1 MAYYQYAARD
11 MLGKLKRGKVQAENR
26 QDALDKLQRQQLIV
40 FELRELN
47 RILHKELSFGKRVK
61 KKEFIIFLRQLST
74 LIEAG
79 VPLVEATGLLQEQT
93 KDKFLKDTL
102 KNVRTDL
109 IEGIRF
115 SDAVEKHPKIF
126 PELFVNMIRAG
137 EASGELDDVLN
148 KMAVYYEK
156 QYDMRQKVITA
167 LSYPVLVALVA
178 LSICIALLVII
189 FPQFTGMFAS
199 MDAELPAYTAFI
211 LRLSEGM
218 QKYWYLGVL
227 CLLLFVVFYRVI
239 ISQPKGKL
247 FMDSIKL
254 KIPVFGSFYQK
265 AILAR
270 MTRTMS
276 SLLESSVPILDALRI
291 SSRILQNNVMDK
303 VMKDCYETV
312 EKGDSL
318 AGPMEAHWAFPPM
331 ITQMIRVG
339 EKTGSLDSLLD
350 RAANFYEQEL
360 DYAAERLK
368 SLLEPVLILVLSIM
382 VGSIVTAVILPMFS
396 LYENLQY

>member
-1 MAYYQYAARD
+1 M
-11 MLGKLKRGKVQAENR
+11 NR
-26 QDALDKLQRQQLIV
+26 T
-40 FELRELN
+40 LN
-47 RILHKELSFGKRVK
+47 KELSLGKRVK

-93 KDKFLKDTL
+93 KDKFLKETL
-102 KNVRTDL
+102 RYVRTDL
-109 IEGIRF
+109 VEGVRF

-167 LSYPVLVALVA
+167 LSYPVLVAFVA
-178 LSICIALLVII
+178 VSICVALLVVI
-189 FPQFTGMFAS
+189 FPQFTGMFDT
-199 MDAELPAYTAFI
+199 MDAELPAYTAFV
-211 LRLSEGM
+211 LSLSDGM
-218 QKYWYLGVL
+218 QRYWYLGVFF
-227 CLLLFVVFYRVI
+227 LLLCVVLYRI
-239 ISQPKGKL
+239 IVSKPEGKL
-247 FMDSIKL
+247 FMDSLKL
-254 KIPVFGSFYQK
+254 KVPVLGSFYQK

-276 SLLESSVPILDALRI
+276 SLLESSVPILDTLQI
-291 SSRILQNNVMDK
+291 SSRILQNKVMEK
-303 VMKDCYETV
+303 VMKDCYETI

-331 ITQMIRVG
+331 VTQMIRVG
-339 EKTGSLDSLLD
+339 EKSGSLDNLLH

-368 SLLEPVLILVLSIM
+368 ALLEPVLILVLSIM

-396 LYENLQY
+396 LYENLQ

>member
-1 MAYYQYAARD
+1 MLYYQYNARD
-11 MLGKLKRGKVQAENR
+11 MLGKSKRGKVQAENR
-26 QDALDKLQRQQLIV
+26 AEAIKKLQAQQLIV
-40 FELRELN
+40 FELRELSRTLN
-47 RILHKELSFGKRVK
+47 KELSFGKRVK

-74 LIEAG
+74 LIESG
-79 VPLVEATGLLQEQT
+79 VPLVEATALLQEQT
-93 KDKFLKDTL
+93 KDKFLKETL
-102 KNVRTDL
+102 KYVRTDL
-109 IEGIRF
+109 VEGVRF

-167 LSYPVLVALVA
+167 MSYPFFVAFVA
-178 LSICIALLVII
+178 VGICVALLVVV

-199 MDAELPAYTAFI
+199 MNTELPAYTAFI
-211 LRLSEGM
+211 LSLSEGM
-218 QKYWYLGVL
+218 QKYWYLGIL
-227 CLLLFVVFYRVI
+227 CLLLFIVLYRI
-239 ISQPKGKL
+239 IVSKPQGKL
-247 FMDSIKL
+247 FMDTVKL
-254 KIPVFGSFYQK
+254 RIPVLGSFYQK

-276 SLLESSVPILDALRI
+276 SLLESSVPILDTLQI
-291 SSRILQNNVMDK
+291 SSRILQNK
-303 VMKDCYETV
+303 VMEQVIQDCYVTI

-339 EKTGSLDSLLD
+339 EKSGSLDDLLH
-350 RAANFYEQEL
+350 RAADFYEQEL

-368 SLLEPVLILVLSIM
+368 AMIEPVLILILSAM
-382 VGSIVTAVILPMFS
+382 VGSIVTAVVIPMFS
-396 LYENLQY
+396 MYENIQ

>member
-1 MAYYQYAARD
+1 
-11 MLGKLKRGKVQAENR
+11 MLGKPKRGKIQAENK
-26 QDALDKLQRQQLIV
+26 AEAIEKLQAQQLIV

-47 RILHKELSFGKRVK
+47 RTLNKELSFGKRVK

-74 LIEAG
+74 LIESG
-79 VPLVEATGLLQEQT
+79 VPLVEATSLLQEQT
-93 KDKFLKDTL
+93 KDKFLKETL
-102 KNVRTDL
+102 KNVRTEL
-109 IEGIRF
+109 VEGVRF

-148 KMAVYYEK
+148 KMAVYFEK

-167 LSYPVLVALVA
+167 MSYPFFVALVA
-178 LSICIALLVII
+178 VGICISLLVVV
-189 FPQFTGMFAS
+189 FPQFTGMFAN
-199 MDAELPAYTAFI
+199 MDTELPAYTQFV
-211 LRLSEGM
+211 LSLSEGM

-227 CLLLFVVFYRVI
+227 CLLLIVILYRI
-239 ISQPKGKL
+239 IVSKPQGKL
-247 FMDSIKL
+247 IMDTVKL
-254 KIPVFGSFYQK
+254 RIPVLGSFYQK

-276 SLLESSVPILDALRI
+276 SLLESSVPILDTLQI
-291 SSRILQNNVMDK
+291 SSRILQNK
-303 VMKDCYETV
+303 VMEQVMQDCYETIQ
-312 EKGDSL
+312 KGDSL

-339 EKTGSLDSLLD
+339 EKSGSLDDLLH

-368 SLLEPVLILVLSIM
+368 AMIEPVLILILSAM
-382 VGSIVTAVILPMFS
+382 VGSIVTAVVIPMFS
-396 LYENLQY
+396 MYENMQ

>member
-1 MAYYQYAARD
+1 MHYFQYNARD
-11 MLGKLKRGKVQAENR
+11 MLGKAKRGKVQAENR
-26 QDALDKLQRQQLIV
+26 SEALEKLQSQQLIV

-47 RILHKELSFGKRVK
+47 RTLNKELSFGKRVK

-102 KNVRTDL
+102 KYVRIDL
-109 IEGIRF
+109 VEGVRF
-115 SDAVEKHPKIF
+115 SDSVEKHPKIF

-167 LSYPVLVALVA
+167 MSYPVLVAFVA
-178 LSICIALLVII
+178 IGICVALLVVV

-199 MDAELPAYTAFI
+199 MDAELPAYTAFV
-211 LRLSEGM
+211 LSLSEGM
-218 QKYWYLGVL
+218 QKYWYLGIVF
-227 CLLLFVVFYRVI
+227 LLLCAVLYRVI
-239 ISQPKGKL
+239 ISKPDGKL
-247 FMDSIKL
+247 FIDKVRL
-254 KIPVFGSFYQK
+254 RIPVLGSFYQK

-276 SLLESSVPILDALRI
+276 SLLESSVPILDTLQI
-291 SSRILQNNVMDK
+291 SSRILQNK
-303 VMKDCYETV
+303 VMEQVIQDCYETI

-318 AGPMEAHWAFPPM
+318 AKPMEAHWAFPPM

-339 EKTGSLDSLLD
+339 EKSGSLDSLLHRVAD
-350 RAANFYEQEL
+350 FYEQEL

-368 SLLEPVLILVLSIM
+368 AMLEPILILILSAM
-382 VGSIVTAVILPMFS
+382 VGSIVTAVVIPMFS
-396 LYENLQY
+396 MYENLQ

>member
-1 MAYYQYAARD
+1 MLYYQYNARD
-11 MLGKLKRGKVQAENR
+11 MFGKPKRGKVQAENKTE
-26 QDALDKLQRQQLIV
+26 AIEKLQAQQLIV

-47 RILHKELSFGKRVK
+47 RTLNKELSFGKRVK

-74 LIEAG
+74 LIESG
-79 VPLVEATGLLQEQT
+79 VPLVEATALLQEQT
-93 KDKFLKDTL
+93 KDKFLKETL
-102 KNVRTDL
+102 KYVRSDL
-109 IEGIRF
+109 VEGVRF
-115 SDAVEKHPKIF
+115 SDAVAKHPKIF

-167 LSYPVLVALVA
+167 MSYPFFVAFVA
-178 LSICIALLVII
+178 VGICIALLVVV

-199 MDAELPAYTAFI
+199 MDTELPAYTQFV
-211 LRLSEGM
+211 LSLSEGM
-218 QKYWYLGVL
+218 QKYWYLGFL
-227 CLLLFVVFYRVI
+227 CLLLFVILYRI
-239 ISQPKGKL
+239 IVSKPQGKL
-247 FMDSIKL
+247 FMDTVKL
-254 KIPVFGSFYQK
+254 RIPVLGSFYQK

-276 SLLESSVPILDALRI
+276 SLLESSVPILDTLQI
-291 SSRILQNNVMDK
+291 SSRILQNK
-303 VMKDCYETV
+303 VMEQVIQDCYDTI

-339 EKTGSLDSLLD
+339 EKSGSLDDLLH
-350 RAANFYEQEL
+350 RAADFYEQEL

-368 SLLEPVLILVLSIM
+368 AMIEPVLILILSAM
-382 VGSIVTAVILPMFS
+382 VGSIVTAVVIPMFS
-396 LYENLQY
+396 MYENIQ

>member
-1 MAYYQYAARD
+1 MLYYQYNARD
-11 MLGKLKRGKVQAENR
+11 MLGKSKRGKVQAENR
-26 QDALDKLQRQQLIV
+26 AEAIKKLQSQQLIV
-40 FELRELN
+40 FELRELSRTLN
-47 RILHKELSFGKRVK
+47 KELSFGKRVK

-74 LIEAG
+74 LIESG
-79 VPLVEATGLLQEQT
+79 VPLVEATALLQEQT
-93 KDKFLKDTL
+93 KDKFLKETL
-102 KNVRTDL
+102 KYVRTDL
-109 IEGIRF
+109 VEGVRF

-167 LSYPVLVALVA
+167 MSYPFFVAFVA
-178 LSICIALLVII
+178 VGICVALLVVV

-199 MDAELPAYTAFI
+199 MNTELPAYTAFI
-211 LRLSEGM
+211 LSLSEGM
-218 QKYWYLGVL
+218 QKYWYLGIL
-227 CLLLFVVFYRVI
+227 CLLLFIVLYRI
-239 ISQPKGKL
+239 IVSKPQGKL
-247 FMDSIKL
+247 FMDTVKL
-254 KIPVFGSFYQK
+254 RIPVLGSFYQK

-276 SLLESSVPILDALRI
+276 SLLESSVPILDTLQI
-291 SSRILQNNVMDK
+291 SSRILQNK
-303 VMKDCYETV
+303 VMEQVIQDCYVTI

-339 EKTGSLDSLLD
+339 EKSGSLDDLLH
-350 RAANFYEQEL
+350 RAADFYEQEL

-368 SLLEPVLILVLSIM
+368 AMIEPVLILILSAM
-382 VGSIVTAVILPMFS
+382 VGSIVTAVVIPMFS
-396 LYENLQY
+396 MYENIQ

>member
-1 MAYYQYAARD
+1 MQYFQYNARD
-11 MLGKLKRGKVQAENR
+11 MLGKAKRGKVQADNR
-26 QDALDKLQRQQLIV
+26 SEALEKLQAQQLIV

-47 RILHKELSFGKRVK
+47 RTLNKELSFGKRVK

-79 VPLVEATGLLQEQT
+79 VSLVEATGLLQEQT
-93 KDKFLKDTL
+93 KDKFLKETL
-102 KNVRTDL
+102 KVVRTDL
-109 IEGIRF
+109 VEGVRF
-115 SDAVEKHPKIF
+115 SDSVEKHPKIF

-167 LSYPVLVALVA
+167 MSYPVLVAFVA
-178 LSICIALLVII
+178 IGICVALLVVV

-199 MDAELPAYTAFI
+199 MDAELPAYTAFV
-211 LRLSEGM
+211 LSLSEGM
-218 QKYWYLGVL
+218 QKYWYLGIVF
-227 CLLLFVVFYRVI
+227 LLLCAVLYRVI
-239 ISQPKGKL
+239 ISKHEGKL
-247 FMDSIKL
+247 FIDKVRL
-254 KIPVFGSFYQK
+254 RIPVLGSFYQK

-276 SLLESSVPILDALRI
+276 SLLESSVPILDTLQI
-291 SSRILQNNVMDK
+291 SSRILQNK
-303 VMKDCYETV
+303 VMEQVIQDCYETI

-318 AGPMEAHWAFPPM
+318 AKPMEAHWAFPPM

-339 EKTGSLDSLLD
+339 EKSGSLDSLLH
-350 RAANFYEQEL
+350 RAADFYEQEL

-368 SLLEPVLILVLSIM
+368 AMLEPILILILSAM
-382 VGSIVTAVILPMFS
+382 VGSIVTAVVIPMFS
-396 LYENLQY
+396 MYENLQ

>member
-1 MAYYQYAARD
+1 MHYFQYNARD
-11 MLGKLKRGKVQAENR
+11 MLGKAKRGKVQAENR
-26 QDALDKLQRQQLIV
+26 SEALEKLQSQQLIV

-47 RILHKELSFGKRVK
+47 RTLNKELSFGKRVK

-79 VPLVEATGLLQEQT
+79 VSLVEATGLLQEQT

-102 KNVRTDL
+102 KYVRIDL
-109 IEGIRF
+109 VEGVRF
-115 SDAVEKHPKIF
+115 SHSVEKHPKIF

-167 LSYPVLVALVA
+167 MSYPVLVGFVA
-178 LSICIALLVII
+178 VAICVALLVVV
-189 FPQFTGMFAS
+189 FPQFTGMFS
-199 MDAELPAYTAFI
+199 TMNAELPAYTAFV
-211 LRLSEGM
+211 LRLSETM
-218 QKYWYLGVL
+218 QKYWYLGA
-227 CLLLFVVFYRVI
+227 LLLLLCFILYRIIVVR
-239 ISQPKGKL
+239 PTGKL
-247 FMDSIKL
+247 FLDTLKL
-254 KIPVFGSFYQK
+254 KIPVLGSFYQK

-270 MTRTMS
+270 MTRTVS
-276 SLLESSVPILDALRI
+276 SLLESSVPILDTLQI
-291 SSRILQNNVMDK
+291 SGRVIQNTVMEQ
-303 VMKDCYETV
+303 VMQECYKAI

-331 ITQMIRVG
+331 VTQMIRVG
-339 EKTGSLDSLLD
+339 EKSGSLDSLLQ

-368 SLLEPVLILVLSIM
+368 ALLEPVLILVLSVM
-382 VGSIVTAVILPMFS
+382 VGGIVTAVILPMFS
-396 LYENLQY
+396 LYENL

>member
-1 MAYYQYAARD
+1 MLYYQYNARD
-11 MLGKLKRGKVQAENR
+11 MLGKPKRGKVQAETK
-26 QDALDKLQRQQLIV
+26 AEAIEKLQAQQLIV

-47 RILHKELSFGKRVK
+47 RTLNKELSFGKRVK

-74 LIEAG
+74 LIESG

-93 KDKFLKDTL
+93 KDKFLKETL
-102 KNVRTDL
+102 KYVRTDL
-109 IEGIRF
+109 IEGVRF

-167 LSYPVLVALVA
+167 MSYPFFVAVVA
-178 LSICIALLVII
+178 VGICVALLVVV

-199 MDAELPAYTAFI
+199 MDTELPVYTAFV
-211 LRLSEGM
+211 LSLSEGM
-218 QKYWYLGVL
+218 QKYWYLGIL
-227 CLLLFVVFYRVI
+227 CLLLLVVLYRLIV
-239 ISQPKGKL
+239 SKPQGKL
-247 FMDSIKL
+247 FMDTIKL
-254 KIPVFGSFYQK
+254 RVPVMGSLYQK

-276 SLLESSVPILDALRI
+276 SLLESSVPILDTLRI
-291 SSRILQNNVMDK
+291 SSRILQNK
-303 VMKDCYETV
+303 VMEQVIQNCYETI

-339 EKTGSLDSLLD
+339 EKSGSLDDLLH
-350 RAANFYEQEL
+350 RAADFYEQEL

-368 SLLEPVLILVLSIM
+368 AMIEPVLILILSAM
-382 VGSIVTAVILPMFS
+382 VGSIVTAVVIPMFS
-396 LYENLQY
+396 MYENIQ

>member
-211 LRLSEGM
+211 LLLSEGM

>member
-1 MAYYQYAARD
+1 MHYFQYNARD
-11 MLGKLKRGKVQAENR
+11 ILGKSKKGKVQAENR
-26 QDALDKLQRQQLIV
+26 GEALEKLQSQQLIV
-40 FELRELN
+40 FELREMNRTLN
-47 RILHKELSFGKRVK
+47 KELSLGKRVK

-93 KDKFLKDTL
+93 KDKFLKETL
-102 KNVRTDL
+102 RYVRTDL
-109 IEGIRF
+109 VEGVRF
-115 SDAVEKHPKIF
+115 SEAVEKHPKIF

-167 LSYPVLVALVA
+167 LSYPVLVAFVA
-178 LSICIALLVII
+178 VAICVALLVVV

-199 MDAELPAYTAFI
+199 MDAELPAYTAFV
-211 LRLSEGM
+211 LGLSEGM

-227 CLLLFVVFYRVI
+227 FLLLCVVLYRI
-239 ISQPKGKL
+239 IVSKPEGKL
-247 FMDSIKL
+247 FMDTVKL
-254 KIPVFGSFYQK
+254 KIPVLGSFYQK

-276 SLLESSVPILDALRI
+276 SLLESSVPILDTLQI
-291 SSRILQNNVMDK
+291 SSRILQNK
-303 VMKDCYETV
+303 VMEQVIQDCYETI

-318 AGPMEAHWAFPPM
+318 AGPMEKHWAFPPM
-331 ITQMIRVG
+331 VTQMIRVG
-339 EKTGSLDSLLD
+339 EKSGSLDSLLH

-368 SLLEPVLILVLSIM
+368 AMLEPVLILVLSAM
-382 VGSIVTAVILPMFS
+382 VGSIVTAVVIPMFS
-396 LYENLQY
+396 LYENIQ